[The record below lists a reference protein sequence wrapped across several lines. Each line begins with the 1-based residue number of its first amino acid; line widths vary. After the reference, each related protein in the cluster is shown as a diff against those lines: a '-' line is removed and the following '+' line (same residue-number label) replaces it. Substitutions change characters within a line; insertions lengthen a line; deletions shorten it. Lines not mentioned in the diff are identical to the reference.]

1 MNDRDL
7 HGPMC
12 GDRVADAVFAPT
24 ESPQVRVLRAGTHK
38 KLADLQICICGKA
51 RKERLVRIG
60 YQAARSLDRYLRVR
74 VRHPQARRP
83 QLWLGGD
90 GKGW

>member
-24 ESPQVRVLRAGTHK
+24 ESPQVRVLRAGTSQETRGS
-38 KLADLQICICGKA
+38 ADPYLRQGEE
-51 RKERLVRIG
+51 ERLVRIG